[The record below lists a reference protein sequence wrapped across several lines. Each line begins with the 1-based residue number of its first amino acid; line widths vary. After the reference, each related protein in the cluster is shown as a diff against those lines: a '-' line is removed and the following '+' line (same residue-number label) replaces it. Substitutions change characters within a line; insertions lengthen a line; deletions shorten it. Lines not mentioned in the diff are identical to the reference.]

1 MRKGVNRSFFG
12 ASRSLIIVSMSLFIA
27 AVFYSWDF
35 PTDHKPSSPPP
46 LIDADTPFVSSESIS
61 LYTLKSTAAIIS
73 GESSFITKSS
83 YVSAPRPALI
93 APPLSKSV
101 SVENPFNVHDTCARS
116 GASSAHNFFK
126 SNALSFVGTSESKI
140 WEIWG
145 NAVKK
150 GLLSSPTFVL
160 DVGANVGQSGSR
172 FLDIFPQ
179 AIVHSFEPGTSTMES
194 LKSLNLSLPLTH
206 SSRWRAHLNAVSSS
220 EGELAFSSAETG
232 DSQTATLGSSSR
244 IGLKHNRIVKVTTV
258 DSFLSSIATEVGV
271 APWVDLLK
279 IDVEGWECDV
289 LKGAAASL
297 GSVPPRIGALYFEY
311 GSTWFDERHG
321 PAVPKDN
328 PLVEITSDL
337 DKMGY
342 ECYLSGVSDLLFIGP
357 AISLDKN
364 SILFGDIS
372 GYGPNVLCLHREA
385 PFSKILFNEHPK
397 SVELCKWW

>member
-1 MRKGVNRSFFG
+1 MRKLDQSGAQRS
-12 ASRSLIIVSMSLFIA
+12 RVIVTVCLIA
-27 AVFYSWDF
+27 AAFVIFYSWNLPIDRKSSTTR
-35 PTDHKPSSPPP
+35 PLTDIIKPFLESSKSIPSHHVYKSP
-46 LIDADTPFVSSESIS
+46 LTSNNDVVSS
-61 LYTLKSTAAIIS
+61 
-73 GESSFITKSS
+73 KSS
-83 YVSAPRPALI
+83 TLSAPKSALVVR
-93 APPLSKSV
+93 PLSQSV
-101 SVENPFNVHDTCARS
+101 SVENQFNVHDTCARS
-116 GASSAHNFFK
+116 GASTAHNFFK
-126 SNALSFVGTSESKI
+126 ANALSFVGTSESKI

-145 NAVKK
+145 NAVKR
-150 GLLSSPTFVL
+150 GLLSSPTLVL

-220 EGELAFSSAETG
+220 QGELSFSNAESG

-297 GSVPPRIGALYFEY
+297 ASVPPRIGVLYFEY

-337 DKMGY
+337 DKKGY